1 MKYLGIRFPLTRR
14 DDEGFIFDLT
24 KDEVDEIKCVIK
36 ILLTTPLN
44 QRYRN
49 PEIGCRL
56 LQFIFEQNDGVTMT
70 NIKDEVTNTLVKYI
84 KGLSVNDVEI
94 NKSQNNS
101 YSVEITVNYTIT
113 DGILTQT
120 DFVVINI

>member
-14 DDEGFIFDLT
+14 DEEGFIFDLT
-24 KDEVDEIKCVIK
+24 KDEVDEIKSVIK

-56 LQFIFEQNDGVTMT
+56 LQFIFEPNDGVTMG

-84 KGLSVNDVEI
+84 KGLSVNDVEV
-94 NKSQNNS
+94 NKSQNDL